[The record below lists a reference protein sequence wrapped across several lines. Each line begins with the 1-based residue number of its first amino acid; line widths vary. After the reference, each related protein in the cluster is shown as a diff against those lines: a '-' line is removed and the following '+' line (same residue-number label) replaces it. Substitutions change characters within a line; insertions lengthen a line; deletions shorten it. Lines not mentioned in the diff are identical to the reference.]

1 MSRAASLRAGALRAG
16 ALVLALALAGCAH
29 EAPAPEPAPP
39 VPEVEPAPAPPPPPP
54 EPDPDRLLGWRPGEV
69 VALLGRPALVR
80 WEGPAQIFL
89 FEAADRSCALLAT
102 FREGDGD
109 GLHLVGLAA
118 HDPAHPAHEP
128 VATRAC
134 LKTLLP
140 RALWARLA
148 PPVAGAPQTGEGAG
162 APAAADTA
170 AAAAADASPSTAAPR

>member
-1 MSRAASLRAGALRAG
+1 MSRAASLRAG

-39 VPEVEPAPAPPPPPP
+39 VPEVEAAPAPPPPPP

-102 FREGDGD
+102 FREGEGA

-140 RALWARLA
+140 RALWPRLA
-148 PPVAGAPQTGEGAG
+148 SPVAGAPESGEEAG
-162 APAAADTA
+162 APAAADTAGADTA